1 MKFITFIGN
10 RNIDHHNESLDK
22 DHSLNENK
30 NNQKDMAKAILE
42 DYERE
47 KEFIEEKFISFFLKN
62 NNTYKFDKYFIIGT
76 NQDDKGAGK
85 NDTIYHAKIIQ
96 KKLEE
101 NFEDCVGKVEIIEYN
116 KDPSNEKEISIF
128 LNENLPKY
136 LKKDDDVVFLN
147 AGGTCQLKMNMI
159 FWGINSE
166 NLKSFNVFSLKDYSN
181 KIEENYWPRII
192 TELRIRE
199 DIKKSLDSWEIK
211 YSRSLIDNFNII
223 NKGLPEYQ
231 YIKFL
236 EERINNLDLINSFK
250 LIKNDKI
257 NKYFSEVSEYD
268 RETIKEIFSLTQ
280 ILYEKKNY
288 LLITLLLRSFSD
300 IFKKIISEEM
310 KMEIPSHEDEKERKK
325 WNDKIIKKIKELNK
339 IEQEIFFFTSNKDGL
354 SKFRNSSLITHG
366 IGSISKDEF
375 DGLFANSYFEKYSN
389 FMNQAD
395 ESFHWKEKYNNYIK
409 IKDAIKKKI

>member
-1 MKFITFIGN
+1 MELVNLKWIWFLGN
-10 RNIDHHNESLDK
+10 KQWS
-22 DHSLNENK
+22 
-30 NNQKDMAKAILE
+30 Q
-42 DYERE
+42 
-47 KEFIEEKFISFFLKN
+47 
-62 NNTYKFDKYFIIGT
+62 
-76 NQDDKGAGK
+76 
-85 NDTIYHAKIIQ
+85 
-96 KKLEE
+96 
-101 NFEDCVGKVEIIEYN
+101 
-116 KDPSNEKEISIF
+116 
-128 LNENLPKY
+128 
-136 LKKDDDVVFLN
+136 
-147 AGGTCQLKMNMI
+147 
-159 FWGINSE
+159 
-166 NLKSFNVFSLKDYSN
+166 KSFNVFSLKDYNN

-300 IFKKIISEEM
+300 IFKNNFWRNENGNSFTWRWKRAE
-310 KMEIPSHEDEKERKK
+310 K
-325 WNDKIIKKIKELNK
+325 WNDKIIKK
-339 IEQEIFFFTSNKDGL
+339 
-354 SKFRNSSLITHG
+354 
-366 IGSISKDEF
+366 
-375 DGLFANSYFEKYSN
+375 
-389 FMNQAD
+389 
-395 ESFHWKEKYNNYIK
+395 
-409 IKDAIKKKI
+409 